1 MKLKFKRE
9 DDNDTVSILTD
20 EEEELEFSYIEMIN
34 QIYRERKIDAAIIG
48 ENFSEEEQQ
57 SINDLVSEI
66 SEGVKSLFLETK
78 TEELD
83 DSDN

>member
-48 ENFSEEEQQ
+48 ENFSEEEEQ

-66 SEGVKSLFLETK
+66 SEAVKSLFLETE
-78 TEELD
+78 TGELD

>member
-34 QIYRERKIDAAIIG
+34 QIYRGRKIDPAIIG
-48 ENFSEEEQQ
+48 ENFSEEVQQ

>member
-20 EEEELEFSYIEMIN
+20 EDEELEFSYIEMIN
-34 QIYRERKIDAAIIG
+34 QIYRGRKIDPAIIG

>member
-34 QIYRERKIDAAIIG
+34 QIYRGRKIDAAIIG

>member
-48 ENFSEEEQQ
+48 ENFSEEEEQ